1 MKKYWLIFRLSWQ
14 NALTY
19 RLNFIMWRVRSLIG
33 FLASYLFWLA
43 IVNSNQNVAG
53 YNSSLL
59 LTYIFLSGFLRNL
72 VISNVSYTAC
82 MEIAT
87 GDLSNYLIKPLGYF
101 KYWLTRDLADKALNL
116 SFFAPEIIALYYL
129 LRPTI
134 VLPQTFFPAISFFII
149 SFLAALIY
157 FFLSFLI
164 STYAFWH
171 PEHNGW
177 PLRFLF
183 IMLLEVL
190 SGSSIPLDI
199 FPPAIMKIFQI
210 SPFSYLIFYPNQIWL
225 NRLNPNQI
233 INVYLMTFFW
243 LIVFYTLFRFV
254 WQKGI
259 KNYSAYGR

>member
-19 RLNFIMWRVRSLIG
+19 RLNFVMWRVRSIIG

-43 IVNSNQNVAG
+43 IVNSNQNIAG
-53 YNSSLL
+53 YNPSLL
-59 LTYIFLSGFLRNL
+59 LTYIFVSAFLRNL
-72 VISNVSYTAC
+72 VLSNVSYGAC
-82 MEIAT
+82 VEIAG

-116 SFFAPEIIALYYL
+116 SFFSVEIIIFYL
-129 LRPTI
+129 ILKPQI
-134 VLPQTFFPAISFFII
+134 VLTQHLWLFLAI
-149 SFLAALIY
+149 SFLAALLY

-177 PLRFLF
+177 PFRFLF
-183 IMLLEVL
+183 IMLLDFL

-199 FPPAIMKIFQI
+199 FPPQIVKIFQVL
-210 SPFSYLIFYPNQIWL
+210 PFSYLVFYTNQIWL
-225 NRLNPNQI
+225 NRVNTNQI
-233 INVYLMTFFW
+233 INIFLITSFW
-243 LIVFYTLFRFV
+243 LIAFYLIFRLV
-254 WQKGI
+254 WRRGL